1 MNNQNLPMR
10 DGVGVIILN
19 KNDKVFVGKRKDNPG
34 NNWQMPQGGVDEG
47 EDYIT
52 AMKREL
58 LEETSIQNI
67 EIIKEIDKIYQYELP
82 ENLIGIIWK
91 GKYRGQKQKWFIT
104 RFLGE
109 EKEIN
114 LKTKHAEFID
124 WKWIEPKL
132 LPEVIVNFKLLYGY
146 AALLPEE
153 ENKYKKF
160 TKSIQRRAA
169 TIGGQDMND
178 YPLKMLI
185 FNRARLVKNSKNRIP
200 YGIELIQKY
209 ERDSWIVFTENKKQ
223 AKEFNK
229 IVNKLKGF
237 NSGIYNTDLND
248 DERQEN
254 LEKFKAG
261 NLNVLV
267 SCTALDEGFDMP
279 EADGAMILSAS
290 SSKRQRIQRM
300 GRVLRITANKENA
313 LIVTVYSSKTEYEKL
328 REESNRYKLE
338 GVPVKWQQMSL

>member
-19 KNDKVFVGKRKDNPG
+19 KNDKVFVGKRKDNPV

-82 ENLIGIIWK
+82 ENLVGIIWK

-114 LKTKHAEFID
+114 LNTKHAEFID

-132 LPEVIVNFKLLYGY
+132 LPEVIVNFKKDLYLNLLK
-146 AALLPEE
+146 EI
-153 ENKYKKF
+153 N
-160 TKSIQRRAA
+160 
-169 TIGGQDMND
+169 
-178 YPLKMLI
+178 
-185 FNRARLVKNSKNRIP
+185 LVIS
-200 YGIELIQKY
+200 
-209 ERDSWIVFTENKKQ
+209 
-223 AKEFNK
+223 
-229 IVNKLKGF
+229 
-237 NSGIYNTDLND
+237 
-248 DERQEN
+248 
-254 LEKFKAG
+254 
-261 NLNVLV
+261 
-267 SCTALDEGFDMP
+267 
-279 EADGAMILSAS
+279 
-290 SSKRQRIQRM
+290 
-300 GRVLRITANKENA
+300 
-313 LIVTVYSSKTEYEKL
+313 
-328 REESNRYKLE
+328 
-338 GVPVKWQQMSL
+338 